1 LVDYGALRVLV
12 ANNYPLEPGIEGAMR
27 GTYPRAHVWGVDALA
42 RDGFE
47 VVLASGGAQGRWLPV
62 HDWLTPLTQRFVW
75 RIGDIEQ
82 ELFVMSRARRTTIVY
97 AADQVSL
104 RGLSLLRAAHL
115 FPAPIVT
122 VVHHPIELTQTNRS
136 VVNGIDIALCL
147 SRRVRGQLIRDFG
160 RPPSTTLFAPWGP
173 DLSAPF
179 YSARA
184 ERFVVS
190 TGKTQRDIDTLL
202 SAVATAEYPVRVHS
216 RMPRGSPGANTEII
230 TPPASSPVGLVDFL
244 EVMDDLRDA
253 AVVAIPIANTDTVV
267 GLTELNDALALGK
280 PVVMTKNEFI
290 DVDIEA
296 IGCGISVAPGD
307 TEGWRRALDS
317 LMGNPSRRRAMGR
330 AGREFAVREWN
341 YELFCEQLT
350 LALDRVQG
358 LDSSRP
364 ARPQDVEPSS
374 C

>member
-1 LVDYGALRVLV
+1 
-12 ANNYPLEPGIEGAMR
+12 
-27 GTYPRAHVWGVDALA
+27 
-42 RDGFE
+42 
-47 VVLASGGAQGRWLPV
+47 
-62 HDWLTPLTQRFVW
+62 
-75 RIGDIEQ
+75 
-82 ELFVMSRARRTTIVY
+82 
-97 AADQVSL
+97 
-104 RGLSLLRAAHL
+104 
-115 FPAPIVT
+115 
-122 VVHHPIELTQTNRS
+122 
-136 VVNGIDIALCL
+136 
-147 SRRVRGQLIRDFG
+147 
-160 RPPSTTLFAPWGP
+160 
-173 DLSAPF
+173 
-179 YSARA
+179 
-184 ERFVVS
+184 
-190 TGKTQRDIDTLL
+190 
-202 SAVATAEYPVRVHS
+202 
-216 RMPRGSPGANTEII
+216 
-230 TPPASSPVGLVDFL
+230 
-244 EVMDDLRDA
+244 MDDLRDA

-358 LDSSRP
+358 LDSPRP